1 MNYQECLNWMYAQLP
16 IFQRLGK
23 AAYKANLD
31 NTYAIMEI
39 LDNPQHQFK
48 SIHIAGTNGKG
59 STSHLIASVFQEA
72 GYKTGLYT
80 SPHLKDFR
88 ERIRINGEMIP
99 ETKVLDFIEGR
110 QKEFEEIHPSFF
122 EMTVGMAFKYFA
134 DEKVD
139 IAILETGMGG
149 RLDST
154 NIVKP
159 ELSVITNIA
168 LDHTQFLGDTFEK
181 IAIEKAGIIKKEI
194 PLVIGE
200 YHPETF
206 KVFQQKAQELSAPLT
221 LAEEVY
227 QIVKSNNKYTIL
239 QNEQVILGDLGI
251 PLHGNYQKKNIITAF
266 TACQQAGMS
275 LEHIKKGFEK
285 VLVNTHFTGR
295 WQILSKAPKVI
306 ADTAHNEAG
315 LTFVMEQLSHENYNQ
330 LHMVISVVD
339 DKNLGEILKYF
350 PKTAQYYF
358 CKANIPRGLAVESL
372 QKQAEEAGLIGSS
385 YPSVVSAYQAAMVK
399 ANPKDL
405 VFIGGSTFT
414 VAEVL

>member
-31 NTYAIMEI
+31 NTYAIMEV
-39 LDNPQHQFK
+39 LENPQHKFK

-99 ETKVLDFIEGR
+99 ESKVLGFIAGR

-154 NIVKP
+154 NIVNP

-181 IAIEKAGIIKKEI
+181 IAGEKAGIIKKEI
-194 PLVIGE
+194 PVVIGE
-200 YHPETF
+200 FHEATF
-206 KVFQQKAQELSAPLT
+206 KVFQEKAKELAAPLE

-227 QIVKSNNKYTIL
+227 QIEKHADKYGIF
-239 QNEQVILGDLGI
+239 QNGQLVLGELSI
-251 PLHGNYQKKNIITAF
+251 PLYGDYQKKNIITAF
-266 TACQQAGMS
+266 TACRRAGLS
-275 LEHIKKGFEK
+275 FENIKRGFEK
-285 VLVNTHFTGR
+285 VLGNTNFTGR
-295 WQILSKAPKVI
+295 WQILNQSPKVI

-315 LTFVMEQLSHENYNQ
+315 LTLVMEQLAKENYNK
-330 LHMVISVVD
+330 LHIVMSVVD
-339 DKNLGEILKYF
+339 DKNLKEILKYF
-350 PKTAQYYF
+350 PKNAQYYF
-358 CKANIPRGLAVESL
+358 CKADIPRGLAVESL
-372 QKQAEEAGLIGSS
+372 QE
-385 YPSVVSAYQAAMVK
+385 QAAEFGLSGNSYNSVALAYRAALTQAK
-399 ANPKDL
+399 PEDL
-405 VFIGGSTFT
+405 IFIGGSTFT

>member
-1 MNYQECLNWMYAQLP
+1 MNYKECLKWMYAQLP
-16 IFQRLGK
+16 IFQRMGK

-31 NTYAIMEI
+31 NTYAIMEV
-39 LDNPQHQFK
+39 LDNPQNKFK

-99 ETKVLDFIEGR
+99 EAKVLDFIEGR
-110 QKEFEEIHPSFF
+110 QKKFEEIQPSFF

-134 DEKVD
+134 DQKVD

-154 NIVKP
+154 NIVNP

-168 LDHTQFLGDTFEK
+168 LDHTQFLGDTIGK
-181 IAIEKAGIIKKEI
+181 IAGEKAGIIKKEV
-194 PLVIGE
+194 PLIIGE
-200 YHPETF
+200 FHPETF
-206 KVFQQKAQELSAPLT
+206 NVFQERANELSAPMI
-221 LAEEVY
+221 LADEVY
-227 QIVKSNNKYTIL
+227 QIEKSADQYSILKNN
-239 QNEQVILGDLGI
+239 QMVLGSLSI
-251 PLHGNYQKKNIITAF
+251 PLFGNYQKKNIITAF
-266 TACQQAGMS
+266 AACRQAGMS
-275 LEHIKKGFEK
+275 LEHIKLGFEN
-285 VLVNTHFTGR
+285 VLVNTNFTGR
-295 WQILSKAPKVI
+295 WQIIGKEPKVI

-315 LTFVMEQLSHENYNQ
+315 LSLVMEQLSLEKYRN

-339 DKNLGEILKYF
+339 DKNLQEILKYF

-358 CKANIPRGLAVESL
+358 CKADIPRGLAVESL
-372 QKQAEEAGLIGSS
+372 QKQAEELGLLGKS
-385 YPSVVSAYQAAMVK
+385 YYSVAKACQAALK
-399 ANPKDL
+399 QATAEDL

>member
-31 NTYAIMEI
+31 NTYAIMEV
-39 LDNPQHQFK
+39 LDNPQHLFK

-99 ETKVLDFIEGR
+99 EAKVLDFIEGR

-154 NIVKP
+154 NIVNP

-200 YHPETF
+200 YRPETF
-206 KVFQQKAQELSAPLT
+206 KVFQEKAQELSAPMI
-221 LAEEVY
+221 LAEELY
-227 QIVKSNNKYTIL
+227 RIEKSTDKYSIL
-239 QNEQVILGDLGI
+239 QNNDVVLSDLSI
-251 PLHGNYQKKNIITAF
+251 PLYGDYQKKNMITAF
-266 TACQQAGMS
+266 AACRQAGMS
-275 LEHIKKGFEK
+275 LEHIKLGFEK
-285 VLVNTHFTGR
+285 VLVNTNFTGR
-295 WQILSKAPKVI
+295 WQIMSQEPKVI

-315 LTFVMEQLSHENYNQ
+315 LTLVMKQLAKEKYQ
-330 LHMVISVVD
+330 KLHIVLSVVD
-339 DKNLGEILKYF
+339 DKNLKEILKYF
-350 PKTAQYYF
+350 PQNAQYYY
-358 CKANIPRGLAVESL
+358 CKADIPRGLAVESL
-372 QKQAEEAGLIGSS
+372 KAQAEDFGLRGESYGS
-385 YPSVVSAYQAAMVK
+385 VAKAYQAALEQSTD
-399 ANPKDL
+399 KDL

>member
-31 NTYAIMEI
+31 NTYAIMEV
-39 LDNPQHQFK
+39 LDNPQHKFK

-88 ERIRINGEMIP
+88 ERVRINGEMIP
-99 ETKVLDFIEGR
+99 EVKVLEFIEGR

-154 NIVKP
+154 NIVIP

-181 IAIEKAGIIKKEI
+181 IAIEKAGIIKKDV
-194 PLVIGE
+194 PLVVGE
-200 YHPETF
+200 YHPETIMVF
-206 KVFQQKAQELSAPLT
+206 KERAQELSSPLT

-227 QIVKSNNKYTIL
+227 QIEKSADNFSIL
-239 QNEQVILGDLGI
+239 QNGKLVLGDLSI
-251 PLHGNYQKKNIITAF
+251 PLHGDYQKKNIITAF
-266 TACQQAGMS
+266 TACQQVGMS
-275 LEHIKKGFEK
+275 LEAIKHGFEK
-285 VLVNTHFTGR
+285 VLENTNFTGR
-295 WQILSKAPKVI
+295 WQILNQAPKVI

-315 LTFVMEQLSHENYNQ
+315 LLLVMEQLSNEVYKK
-330 LHMVISVVD
+330 LHLVISVVD
-339 DKNLGEILKYF
+339 DKNLKEILKYF
-350 PKTAQYYF
+350 PKNGQYYF
-358 CKANIPRGLAVESL
+358 CKADIPRGLAVESL
-372 QKQAEEAGLIGSS
+372 QKQAEDVGLLGCSYGS
-385 YPSVVSAYQAAMVK
+385 VSLAYQAAMEQAK
-399 ANPKDL
+399 TDDL